1 MNQSG
6 HLVRKSGMLE
16 YAGKI
21 AAGLA
26 KPGDATAVPVEEIP
40 LEKGEPLRLELTSF
54 VEAVRHARAP
64 KVGAGLGK
72 SALEV
77 ALAVTDQIR
86 RAER

>member
-1 MNQSG
+1 
-6 HLVRKSGMLE
+6 GMLE

-26 KPGDATAVPVEEIP
+26 KPGDLSAVPVEQIP
-40 LEKGEPLRLELTSF
+40 LERGEPLRIELASF
-54 VEAVRHARAP
+54 VDSVRLAREP

-77 ALAVTDQIR
+77 ALTITEQIR
-86 RAER
+86 RAAG